1 MLSLITQLLRQ
12 EYSNVKST
20 RYGDERRANVLWH
33 DLAHFSF
40 ERNQPTRFDGS
51 FEIGGWVTSLA
62 DAVVVAAAV
71 DVVEVAVV
79 VVADAVVASQRRRS
93 LAFVAMTSGGLTR

>member
-1 MLSLITQLLRQ
+1 MGSFHL
-12 EYSNVKST
+12 YMNVEQT
-20 RYGDERRANVLWH
+20 YFGMTWH
-33 DLAHFSF
+33 ILSF